1 MRNAKVG
8 LALGSGGAKGFAH
21 IGVIEALVEHQI
33 PIHAVAGSSMGS
45 LIGASFAIGTP
56 VATMK
61 GLAVHLKRRH
71 WLDFTVPKMGM
82 IQGDRVR
89 EVVRLI
95 TGNRRIEDAQ
105 IPLAIVTTD
114 LVGRRKVVFRQGNIA
129 EAVRAS
135 VSIPGIF
142 VPVVADGAVYVDGGV
157 LERVPITDARDMGC
171 DTVIGVDVGLTP
183 VGTVPHS
190 ALDVI
195 MQSLEAMQDRTLQTT
210 RELASVTIVPQVA
223 HIGAS
228 QFGRAEEAIELGYA
242 AAVDQISTIRKCL
255 EDDFVVP

>member
-1 MRNAKVG
+1 MQNVKVG

-21 IGVIEALVEHQI
+21 IGVIEALVEYQI
-33 PIHAVAGSSMGS
+33 PVHAVAGSSMGS

-56 VATMK
+56 ISNMK
-61 GLAVHLKRRH
+61 ALAIHLKRRH
-71 WLDFTVPKMGM
+71 WLDFAVPKMGM

-95 TGNRRIEDAQ
+95 TGDRDIEDAT

-114 LVGRRKVVFRQGNIA
+114 LVSRQKVVFRQGNIA

-157 LERVPITDARDMGC
+157 LERVPVTDARDMGC
-171 DTVIGVDVGLTP
+171 DIVIGVDVGMTP

-190 ALDVI
+190 LLDVI
-195 MQSLEAMQDRTLQTT
+195 MQSLEVMQDRSFRTAK
-210 RELASVTIVPQVA
+210 ESASVTIVPQVA

-228 QFGRAEEAIELGYA
+228 QFGRAEEAIQLGYA
-242 AAVDQISTIRKCL
+242 AAMEQMPTIRKCL
-255 EDDFVVP
+255 ADNGVVS